1 MTDKERRGIRQSR
14 RGGLFGRG
22 GRKQKQGGL
31 KKNATFSK
39 THLKNSRGGDTVSA
53 LGVETLVNSGSRS
66 VNSAHDSRFFTHL
79 HSHCI
84 FAGLRERS
92 GVIRTGTT
100 VYVFLTPDQA
110 RFFCVRRKTQ
120 EEHNKKRSVNRRP
133 ERCAHKLY
141 SRPARRSFSRS
152 AKPQSICTAKPS
164 TLYHW
169 RCRKHNP
176 IPCIEIAGRFFY
188 RREDLDAFIKR

>member
-1 MTDKERRGIRQSR
+1 MQ
-14 RGGLFGRG
+14 L
-22 GRKQKQGGL
+22 
-31 KKNATFSK
+31 FSK
-39 THLKNSRGGDTVSA
+39 THLKSSRGGDTVSA

-66 VNSAHDSRFFTHL
+66 VNSAHDSRFFTHS

-152 AKPQSICTAKPS
+152 AKPFGPDETNEIHMIPLTIQISVENDKQSGEM
-164 TLYHW
+164 
-169 RCRKHNP
+169 RNN
-176 IPCIEIAGRFFY
+176 
-188 RREDLDAFIKR
+188 IKRFQARRIPGVTPAAAPRQKPASSAPVPAAPPWARKEEGK